1 MEKYKWLRRNIANAN
16 KKTREAMK
24 LIDRAMFPY
33 PSTANKERAALA
45 NKYLDGDIN
54 VHMLRQQINMKGL
67 LVRISPPV
75 SPKRP
80 KQGTSPI
87 KIPIKKKTRK

>member
-24 LIDRAMFPY
+24 LIDRA
-33 PSTANKERAALA
+33 PSTA